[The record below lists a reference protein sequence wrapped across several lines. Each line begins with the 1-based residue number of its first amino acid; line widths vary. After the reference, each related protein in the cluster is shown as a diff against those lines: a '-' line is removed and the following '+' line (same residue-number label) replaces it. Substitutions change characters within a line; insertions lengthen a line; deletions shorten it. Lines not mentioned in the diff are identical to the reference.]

1 MPSPIYPPE
10 ERKVAAA
17 AESSSPQSTED
28 DNSENVLLSQSPN
41 TSGKPVP
48 TSNNTSAVA
57 DTTNNNMNTT
67 NICEKSSATLRLDFD
82 NRRTTNTTFSSN
94 MADCNSVAL
103 RPPRQDVNNN
113 NNNKSDNNDVGDT
126 NAAARGGMRLYNK
139 DKNYGNKSGACTNN
153 LKNENGAPTNLKD
166 DISPPVQQQVDSAD
180 KTSPDTLKNNN
191 PDITSNLKD
200 DTAPPV
206 QQQAEVDNNTKKSPI
221 AGNKK
226 KLTKLEKKFA
236 KVRKQSLMAAEEEA
250 KKNANESPELPP
262 SSPKLT
268 KSPANNNSSPQNSDD
283 SSKTEPLKEDQ
294 PNNNMDGVGL
304 DNAEDKSSIS
314 REEINVL
321 PPTNDNADYKNEQEV
336 EVPTN
341 NNNDEPNNNNDK
353 EPTVPSELEVDED
366 DSYQEV
372 NEYSQLTQTQAVPSN
387 WGLGQ
392 TQKEE
397 PGGTTTQEEDS
408 EDGDDSEEEEDG
420 KDEKGK
426 EDEVNDGEDIQFEG
440 GNDVS
445 QDNKSLNPFDEIEN
459 MMNEVQK
466 DVDKVGGSN
475 SKQPEEPKFSC
486 GSTIQLQDSQRPSVT
501 GQDQVPDEEQLK
513 PPPEKKGD
521 VSEKPTESAQAK
533 GGGLRVSDYK
543 RVFQGVDEDG
553 DQDERKPPAK
563 QRTAFNNPS
572 AARRA
577 MNASKKP
584 PPANAAMAKKKKKGR
599 GNKGGALAMALAA
612 EDEEPEPIV
621 APMNNSNDD
630 DQKKKRGKKQ
640 RKADATMKALDNY
653 AQNGEVDS
661 YMGESRKE
669 ERKRG
674 LLAWKEDTVE
684 EPDDEDQGHTSFN
697 CDDDDE
703 MPGTELQSQ
712 PLLGET
718 EKQSQPLL
726 EETEKQ
732 SQPLLGIEKE
742 SEPLLSSS
750 ELEEQVAA
758 PPVDSAT
765 SLAKRKEFL
774 HKLGVTAPP
783 DDMIKV
789 RDEIIFA
796 IRNELDQVKES
807 LKCAICLK
815 TMTDTRYFTC
825 GHTMCGSCHTD
836 YFNPKPQP
844 KKRGEKQSPPRKVP
858 NECPLCRTDLGKRNY
873 VNSKQLDALGNGYKT
888 LEKVFFFASSKY
900 GSKVLMTQFEP
911 ESTQETED
919 DDDDIKMPANKKRI
933 VDYEQHLEHLQGAK
947 AVLDAF
953 SARQDQ
959 KSQAIAKEQEAVV
972 QRDLEIVQQDERYQ
986 ALAKEQEAVVQRDL
1000 EMASNE
1006 RETLS
1011 MRKSYDIDTNTKK
1024 RLGKQMLAA
1033 ETAKAVTEFTSEV
1046 AKMKSNSTDANDDSS
1061 TTEEKQT
1068 AAVMESAGA
1077 ETMDTA
1083 KAGNNIPSTTTNN
1096 NNADPFPCDESAIG
1110 SGVGGAIQ
1118 SNLEIEQEDGSTVNT
1133 KEFLTANSKLESSQQ
1148 EAASYSTAQTTAPI
1162 HDGNTAKKA
1171 AQPEPLKCT
1180 LREGTNVHDLERS
1193 PESRARESMATVAT
1207 ASSSPIVL
1215 HDGKTVKKAAKL
1227 PQPESED
1234 KDPTPRRS
1242 GNINSLPAAGVA
1254 VQQQAE
1260 DEKEDEDVDFSSNA
1274 DGGNDRGDD
1283 MPAPRLAAPS
1293 EAAATSSATTSTH
1306 QTTEKKEE
1314 KIGQGDIVNVQ
1325 SRTWP
1330 GINKPGGVARVTKVH
1345 EGGNSIKY
1353 DVSYVLG
1360 GREKQ
1365 VDEAF
1370 VTLKDDNNLSTI
1382 QEDPD
1387 ESMLSTG
1394 TRSAEKKRPM
1404 RQRRAA
1410 TKPESSAAVPI
1421 YNDEELKNANIP
1433 EDVLQWAGLPQPKKG
1448 KKGKAPGTPAAK
1460 KETKRGKKRALKD
1473 SNIKPK
1479 AKSATKK
1486 KKKASKKTD
1495 TTLEKDD
1502 QSNNT
1507 VEGLN
1512 DVLSPLSTEEIVS
1525 LADARYSSLLSL
1537 DEKQS
1542 SDTQTLYYVTSSLT
1556 DKDSKMLESLCK
1568 LLKGKSIILKINK
1581 DFNANKTQICFTP
1594 GGSSSTATK
1603 RSGDPTNV
1611 ISKART
1617 LKVMRSAL
1625 AGLPILTPQW
1635 IEACLKEGNLVA
1647 PTGAHCIRTLPRKQT
1662 TDSDEEDFG
1671 VARYAAA
1678 YQKTTISSS
1687 NHFLSG
1693 VSVMLCGTTDDGRTI
1708 KDSKVL
1714 LEQAGASII
1723 SSVSMANRHLTD
1735 MANGE
1740 SESDRF
1746 VFLCD
1751 DSTTNK
1757 KCGISDALFKQAKK
1771 VIEDS
1776 EDDEEAAIQCVSR
1789 NWLFDS
1795 ISCVMPL
1802 ESSAVYEP
1810 SAPTTKAL
1818 FDLTTSEPQRKKGSR
1833 SRYESQIY

>member
-10 ERKVAAA
+10 ERKMPAA

-41 TSGKPVP
+41 TSGKPAP
-48 TSNNTSAVA
+48 TSNNTAAVA
-57 DTTNNNMNTT
+57 AADTNNNMNTT

-82 NRRTTNTTFSSN
+82 NNRRTTNTTFSSN

-103 RPPRQDVNNN
+103 RPPRQDVND
-113 NNNKSDNNDVGDT
+113 NKQSGDDNNIDT
-126 NAAARGGMRLYNK
+126 NSSPAAARGGMRLYNK
-139 DKNYGNKSGACTNN
+139 DKNYGNKANNGACTNN
-153 LKNENGAPTNLKD
+153 LKNDNGAPNNNLKD
-166 DISPPVQQQVDSAD
+166 DISPSVQQQIDSAD
-180 KTSPDTLKNNN
+180 KTSPDNLNNINN
-191 PDITSNLKD
+191 PDNTSNLKD

-206 QQQAEVDNNTKKSPI
+206 QQQAEVDTKKSPT

-236 KVRKQSLMAAEEEA
+236 KIRKQSLAAEEEA
-250 KKNANESPELPP
+250 KKNAASPEPLLP

-268 KSPANNNSSPQNSDD
+268 KSPTTNNNSSPQNSDD

-294 PNNNMDGVGL
+294 PKSDM
-304 DNAEDKSSIS
+304 NAELDDVNEPADKSSIS
-314 REEINVL
+314 RKEIEV
-321 PPTNDNADYKNEQEV
+321 PPKDNENEV

-341 NNNDEPNNNNDK
+341 DNSNNNI

-387 WGLGQ
+387 WGLGL

-397 PGGTTTQEEDS
+397 PGGTTTQEDDS
-408 EDGDDSEEEEDG
+408 DSEEDDEDG
-420 KDEKGK
+420 KE
-426 EDEVNDGEDIQFEG
+426 EEVNNGDEGEEVNVNDAEDIQFEV
-440 GNDVS
+440 GNDAS
-445 QDNKSLNPFDEIEN
+445 QNDASLNPFDEIANE
-459 MMNEVQK
+459 MNEVNEV
-466 DVDKVGGSN
+466 VDGVGGSN
-475 SKQPEEPKFSC
+475 NKQPEPKFSC
-486 GSTIQLQDSQRPSVT
+486 GSTIQMQASQRPS
-501 GQDQVPDEEQLK
+501 GQEVPDEEQLK
-513 PPPEKKGD
+513 PPPEKKGND
-521 VSEKPTESAQAK
+521 SEKPTESAPAAK
-533 GGGLRVSDYK
+533 GGGLRVSDYE
-543 RVFQGVDEDG
+543 RAIQGVDDEDG

-572 AARRA
+572 AASRA
-577 MNASKKP
+577 MNDSKKP
-584 PPANAAMAKKKKKGR
+584 PPTNAAMTKKKKKGR

-621 APMNNSNDD
+621 APTNNSNDD

-640 RKADATMKALDNY
+640 RKADLRMKALDNY

-661 YMGESRKE
+661 YMGESKKE

-674 LLAWKEDTVE
+674 LLAWKEDSVE

-697 CDDDDE
+697 CDDDE

-732 SQPLLGIEKE
+732 SQPLLGTEKE

-750 ELEEQVAA
+750 ELEEQA
-758 PPVDSAT
+758 PADSAA

-774 HKLGVTAPP
+774 HKLGITAPP
-783 DDMIKV
+783 DNMIKV
-789 RDEIIFA
+789 RDEMIFA
-796 IRNELDQVKES
+796 IRHELDQIKES
-807 LKCAICLK
+807 LKCCICMQ

-825 GHTMCGSCHTD
+825 GHTMCGSCHTE
-836 YFNPKPQP
+836 YFHPKPQP

-858 NECPLCRTDLGKRNY
+858 NECPLCRTDLGKRNF
-873 VNSKQLDALGNGYKT
+873 VPSLQLDALGNCYKT
-888 LEKVFFFASSKY
+888 LEKVFFFAPSKY
-900 GSKVLMTQFEP
+900 GSKVVMTQFEV

-933 VDYEQHLEHLQGAK
+933 IDYEQHLEHLQGAK
-947 AVLDAF
+947 AVLEAF
-953 SARQDQ
+953 SARQDK
-959 KSQAIAKEQEAVV
+959 KSQAWAKDQDIVV

-986 ALAKEQEAVVQRDL
+986 ALAKEQEVQRDL
-1000 EMASNE
+1000 EIVSNE
-1006 RETLS
+1006 REKLS
-1011 MRKSYDIDTNTKK
+1011 LKSYDIDTNTKK
-1024 RLGKQMLAA
+1024 RLGKQILAA
-1033 ETAKAVTEFTSEV
+1033 ETAKFTSEV
-1046 AKMKSNSTDANDDSS
+1046 AKMKSNNTDANDDSS

-1068 AAVMESAGA
+1068 AAVMESASA
-1077 ETMDTA
+1077 ETLDTA
-1083 KAGNNIPSTTTNN
+1083 KAGNNILPSTTTNN

-1110 SGVGGAIQ
+1110 KGGATQ
-1118 SNLEIEQEDGSTVNT
+1118 SNLEMEQEDNSTVNT

-1215 HDGKTVKKAAKL
+1215 HDGKTVKKATKPPPSQNL
-1227 PQPESED
+1227 SQPESED

-1242 GNINSLPAAGVA
+1242 GNINSLPPIGVA
-1254 VQQQAE
+1254 VQQAE
-1260 DEKEDEDVDFSSNA
+1260 EEKEEDVDFSSNA

-1283 MPAPRLAAPS
+1283 MPPPRLAAP
-1293 EAAATSSATTSTH
+1293 EAAVAAAASK
-1306 QTTEKKEE
+1306 TTEKKEK
-1314 KIGQGDIVNVQ
+1314 KISKNDIVDVQ

-1345 EGGNSIKY
+1345 EGGNSTKY
-1353 DVSYVLG
+1353 DVAYVLG

-1370 VTLKDDNNLSTI
+1370 VTLKNDNNLSTI
-1382 QEDPD
+1382 EDDPD

-1394 TRSAEKKRPM
+1394 TRSAEKKRPT

-1410 TKPESSAAVPI
+1410 TKPESAAAVPI
-1421 YNDEELKNANIP
+1421 YNDQELKNANIP
-1433 EDVLQWAGLPQPKKG
+1433 EDVLQWAGLPNPKKG
-1448 KKGKAPGTPAAK
+1448 KGKKAKSSPGTPATK

-1473 SNIKPK
+1473 SNLKPN
-1479 AKSATKK
+1479 AKPAAK

-1495 TTLEKDD
+1495 KTLDD

-1512 DVLSPLSTEEIVS
+1512 DVLSPLSTEEIVA

-1556 DKDSKMLESLCK
+1556 EKDSKMLDSLCK
-1568 LLKGKSIILKINK
+1568 LLKGKSIILKLTK
-1581 DFNANKTQICFTP
+1581 DFSANKTQICFTP
-1594 GGSSSTATK
+1594 AGSSSTASK
-1603 RSGDPTNV
+1603 RSGNPTNV

-1647 PTGAHCIRTLPRKQT
+1647 PSGTHCIRTLPRKQT

-1671 VARYAAA
+1671 VAKYAAA

-1693 VSVMLCGTTDDGRTI
+1693 VSVMLCGTSDDGRTNR
-1708 KDSKVL
+1708 DLKVL

-1740 SESDRF
+1740 ESDRF

-1757 KCGISDALFKQAKK
+1757 KCGISDVLFKQAKK

-1776 EDDEEAAIQCVSR
+1776 EDDDEEAAIQCVSR

-1795 ISCVMPL
+1795 ISCVMSL
-1802 ESSAVYEP
+1802 KSSAVYEP

-1818 FDLTTSEPQRKKGSR
+1818 FDLTTSEPRKKGKS

>member
-10 ERKVAAA
+10 ERKIAAA

-48 TSNNTSAVA
+48 TSNTAVA
-57 DTTNNNMNTT
+57 AADTNNKMNTT

-82 NRRTTNTTFSSN
+82 NNNRRTTNTTFSSN

-103 RPPRQDVNNN
+103 RLPRQDINDDDNNN
-113 NNNKSDNNDVGDT
+113 DLGDT

-139 DKNYGNKSGACTNN
+139 DKNYGNKSGACTN
-153 LKNENGAPTNLKD
+153 LKNDNGAPTNLKD
-166 DISPPVQQQVDSAD
+166 DISPPVQQQVDISD
-180 KTSPDTLKNNN
+180 KTSPDTLNNNNN
-191 PDITSNLKD
+191 PDITFKD
-200 DTAPPV
+200 DAPVV
-206 QQQAEVDNNTKKSPI
+206 QQQAEVDNAKKSPI

-250 KKNANESPELPP
+250 KKNANAEPPP
-262 SSPKLT
+262 SSPNP
-268 KSPANNNSSPQNSDD
+268 KSPTNNNNSPQNSDD
-283 SSKTEPLKEDQ
+283 SSKTEPLKEGQ
-294 PNNNMDGVGL
+294 PNNNMNAGL
-304 DNAEDKSSIS
+304 DDFNAADKSSNS
-314 REEINVL
+314 RNEMEIPPTNNEQEV
-321 PPTNDNADYKNEQEV
+321 PTNDNSN
-336 EVPTN
+336 
-341 NNNDEPNNNNDK
+341 NNNNDK

-366 DSYQEV
+366 DSYQEC

-387 WGLGQ
+387 WGLGL

-397 PGGTTTQEEDS
+397 PGGTTTQEDDSDED
-408 EDGDDSEEEEDG
+408 DGDDEDDSEEEDG
-420 KDEKGK
+420 KEVGR
-426 EDEVNDGEDIQFEG
+426 EEVNDGEVYDGEDDQFEM
-440 GNDVS
+440 GNDAS

-466 DVDKVGGSN
+466 DVDEVGGSN
-475 SKQPEEPKFSC
+475 NNKQPEPKFSC
-486 GSTIQLQDSQRPSVT
+486 GSTIPMQASQRPSVT
-501 GQDQVPDEEQLK
+501 GHEVPDTEQLK

-521 VSEKPTESAQAK
+521 DSKKPTESAPAQAK
-533 GGGLRVSDYK
+533 GGGLGLLKHYERAI
-543 RVFQGVDEDG
+543 QGVDEEDG

-572 AARRA
+572 ATSRA

-584 PPANAAMAKKKKKGR
+584 PPANTAMAKKKKKGR

-640 RKADATMKALDNY
+640 RKADATMKTLDNY

-674 LLAWKEDTVE
+674 LLAWKEDSVE

-697 CDDDDE
+697 CDDDE
-703 MPGTELQSQ
+703 MPGTEL
-712 PLLGET
+712 
-718 EKQSQPLL
+718 QSQPLL

-732 SQPLLGIEKE
+732 SQPLLGTEKE

-750 ELEEQVAA
+750 ELEEQA
-758 PPVDSAT
+758 PADSTT

-783 DDMIKV
+783 DNLIKV
-789 RDEIIFA
+789 RDEMIYK
-796 IRNELDQVKES
+796 IRHELDQIKES
-807 LKCAICLK
+807 LKCALCLK
-815 TMTDTRYFTC
+815 TMTDTRYLTC
-825 GHTMCGSCHTD
+825 GHTMCGSCHTE
-836 YFNPKPQP
+836 YFHPKPQP

-873 VNSKQLDALGNGYKT
+873 VPSEQLDALGNGYKT

-900 GSKVLMTQFEP
+900 GAKVLMTQFEP

-933 VDYEQHLEHLQGAK
+933 VDYEQHLEHLHGAK
-947 AVLDAF
+947 AVQEAF

-986 ALAKEQEAVVQRDL
+986 TLAKEQDAV
-1000 EMASNE
+1000 SNE
-1006 RETLS
+1006 REKPS
-1011 MRKSYDIDTNTKK
+1011 MHKSYDIDTNTKK

-1046 AKMKSNSTDANDDSS
+1046 AAEKSNNTDANDDNSR
-1061 TTEEKQT
+1061 TTEENQT
-1068 AAVMESAGA
+1068 AAVMESASA

-1083 KAGNNIPSTTTNN
+1083 KAGNNILSKNN
-1096 NNADPFPCDESAIG
+1096 NTADPFPCDESVD
-1110 SGVGGAIQ
+1110 SGGATQ
-1118 SNLEIEQEDGSTVNT
+1118 SNLEMEQEDGSTVNT
-1133 KEFLTANSKLESSQQ
+1133 KEFFTATSQQ

-1162 HDGNTAKKA
+1162 HDGNTAKKSV
-1171 AQPEPLKCT
+1171 QPEPLKCT

-1207 ASSSPIVL
+1207 VSSSPIVL
-1215 HDGKTVKKAAKL
+1215 HDGKTVKKAAKPPPNRNL
-1227 PQPESED
+1227 SQPESED

-1242 GNINSLPAAGVA
+1242 GNINSLPPIGVT
-1254 VQQQAE
+1254 VQQGE
-1260 DEKEDEDVDFSSNA
+1260 EEKEEEDVDFSSNA
-1274 DGGNDRGDD
+1274 DDRSDV
-1283 MPAPRLAAPS
+1283 MPAPEAAAAPS
-1293 EAAATSSATTSTH
+1293 SAAAAASD
-1306 QTTEKKEE
+1306 TTEKE
-1314 KIGQGDIVNVQ
+1314 KKISKNDIVNVQ

-1370 VTLKDDNNLSTI
+1370 ITLKDDNNLSTI

-1410 TKPESSAAVPI
+1410 TKPESTVAVPI

-1433 EDVLQWAGLPQPKKG
+1433 EDVLQWAGLPKPKKG
-1448 KKGKAPGTPAAK
+1448 KKGKASPGTPAAK

-1473 SNIKPK
+1473 SNVKPN
-1479 AKSATKK
+1479 AKPATK

-1495 TTLEKDD
+1495 KTLDD

-1542 SDTQTLYYVTSSLT
+1542 SDTQTLYYVTSSLS

-1594 GGSSSTATK
+1594 AGSSFTASK
-1603 RSGDPTNV
+1603 RSGDPINV

-1625 AGLPILTPQW
+1625 AGLPILTPEW

-1647 PTGAHCIRTLPRKQT
+1647 PSGTHCIRTLPRKQT

-1671 VARYAAA
+1671 VAKYAAA

-1802 ESSAVYEP
+1802 KSSAVYEP

-1818 FDLTTSEPQRKKGSR
+1818 FDLTTSEPPSKKGSR

>member
-10 ERKVAAA
+10 ERKMPAA
-17 AESSSPQSTED
+17 AEGGSPGQSTED

-82 NRRTTNTTFSSN
+82 NNRRTTNTTFSSN

-103 RPPRQDVNNN
+103 RPPRQDVND
-113 NNNKSDNNDVGDT
+113 NNNKSDNNGVGDT

-153 LKNENGAPTNLKD
+153 LKNENGAPNNNNLKD

-191 PDITSNLKD
+191 PDASNLKD
-200 DTAPPV
+200 DTAPV
-206 QQQAEVDNNTKKSPI
+206 QQAEVDNNNTKKSPLA

-236 KVRKQSLMAAEEEA
+236 KVRKQSLMAAAEEEA
-250 KKNANESPELPP
+250 KKNANASPELPP

-268 KSPANNNSSPQNSDD
+268 KSSPTTNNNSPQNSDD
-283 SSKTEPLKEDQ
+283 SSKTEPLNELDQ
-294 PNNNMDGVGL
+294 PNNNMNDVGL
-304 DNAEDKSSIS
+304 DDDNEPEDKLDS
-314 REEINVL
+314 REEVEV
-321 PPTNDNADYKNEQEV
+321 PPTNNNNEQEV

-341 NNNDEPNNNNDK
+341 DNNNNDEP
-353 EPTVPSELEVDED
+353 PVPSELEVDED

-408 EDGDDSEEEEDG
+408 EDGDDSEEEEEEG
-420 KDEKGK
+420 KEEVNDEDKGK
-426 EDEVNDGEDIQFEG
+426 EEEVVNDGEDIQFEG

-445 QDNKSLNPFDEIEN
+445 QNDASLNPFDEIEN
-459 MMNEVQK
+459 MMNEVQEK
-466 DVDKVGGSN
+466 VDGVGDSK
-475 SKQPEEPKFSC
+475 KQPEPKFSC
-486 GSTIQLQDSQRPSVT
+486 GSTIQVQDSQRPSVT
-501 GQDQVPDEEQLK
+501 EQDQEVPDTEQLK

-521 VSEKPTESAQAK
+521 DMEKPTESGQAK
-533 GGGLRVSDYK
+533 GGGGLRVSDYK
-543 RVFQGVDEDG
+543 RVFQGVYEEDG
-553 DQDERKPPAK
+553 DQDGRKPPAK
-563 QRTAFNNPS
+563 QRTAL
-572 AARRA
+572 
-577 MNASKKP
+577 NASKKP

-621 APMNNSNDD
+621 APMNNNNED

-640 RKADATMKALDNY
+640 RKADLRTKALDNY

-674 LLAWKEDTVE
+674 LLAWKEDSVE

-697 CDDDDE
+697 CDDDE
-703 MPGTELQSQ
+703 MLGTELQSQ

-750 ELEEQVAA
+750 ELEEQEAA

-873 VNSKQLDALGNGYKT
+873 VHSKQLDALGNGYKT

-972 QRDLEIVQQDERYQ
+972 QRDLEIVHQDERYQ
-986 ALAKEQEAVVQRDL
+986 ALAKEHDMTQRDL
-1000 EMASNE
+1000 EIASNE
-1006 RETLS
+1006 REKLS
-1011 MRKSYDIDTNTKK
+1011 MCKDTNTKK
-1024 RLGKQMLAA
+1024 RLGKQILAA

-1046 AKMKSNSTDANDDSS
+1046 AKMKSNNTDANDDSS
-1061 TTEEKQT
+1061 TTEEKET
-1068 AAVMESAGA
+1068 AAVMESASA

-1083 KAGNNIPSTTTNN
+1083 KAGNNIPSTTTNKN
-1096 NNADPFPCDESAIG
+1096 NIDPFPCDESAIG
-1110 SGVGGAIQ
+1110 GGGATQ
-1118 SNLEIEQEDGSTVNT
+1118 SNMEMEQEDNSTVNT

-1171 AQPEPLKCT
+1171 AQPESLKCT

-1193 PESRARESMATVAT
+1193 PESRARESMATAAT

-1215 HDGKTVKKAAKL
+1215 HDGKTVKKAAKPPPKQNL
-1227 PQPESED
+1227 SQPESED

-1242 GNINSLPAAGVA
+1242 GNINSFSPIGVA
-1254 VQQQAE
+1254 VQQGE
-1260 DEKEDEDVDFSSNA
+1260 EEKEEKEDVDFSSNA
-1274 DGGNDRGDD
+1274 DDRSDD
-1283 MPAPRLAAPS
+1283 MPAPEAAAAPS
-1293 EAAATSSATTSTH
+1293 SAAAASETIEK
-1306 QTTEKKEE
+1306 EKK
-1314 KIGQGDIVNVQ
+1314 IGKGDIVNVQ

-1448 KKGKAPGTPAAK
+1448 KKGKASPGTPAAK

-1495 TTLEKDD
+1495 TTLEEDD

-1507 VEGLN
+1507 AVEGLN
-1512 DVLSPLSTEEIVS
+1512 DVLSPMSTEEIVS
-1525 LADARYSSLLSL
+1525 LADARYASLLSL

-1568 LLKGKSIILKINK
+1568 LLKEKSIILKINK

-1594 GGSSSTATK
+1594 AGSSSTASK
-1603 RSGDPTNV
+1603 RSDPKNV

-1625 AGLPILTPQW
+1625 AGLPILTPEW

-1671 VARYAAA
+1671 VAKYAAA

-1693 VSVMLCGTTDDGRTI
+1693 IYVMICGTTDDGRTI

-1771 VIEDS
+1771 VIEDI
-1776 EDDEEAAIQCVSR
+1776 EVDEEAAAIQCVSR

-1802 ESSAVYEP
+1802 KSSAVYEP